1 MTEFLFFKLEKHS
14 CSSLEGSIMSG
25 KDSSEVW
32 PVWVK
37 ISALQ
42 QTSHSYLTPLN
53 LWVLRCKKR
62 ILGRYRPCR
71 AVKVKWKS
79 LGRVPGPRWALSNWW
94 FSLELWS
101 SPKPPPFS
109 PGNTPGL
116 GDSASVVWELPDSL
130 QLLFFNPQVLLFFF
144 PFLKP
149 LVSVLGAV
157 CNWQFKLDPLKE
169 TSITFFSMRHLIN
182 KIRPQMKRC
191 QRTVISYI

>member
-1 MTEFLFFKLEKHS
+1 MTALTLRVWDTEEGGKNCNKGAWRRWQNS
-14 CSSLEGSIMSG
+14 SSSSLKSTVALLLRVASCSG

-79 LGRVPGPRWALSNWW
+79 LGGVPGPQWVLSNWW
-94 FSLELWS
+94 FSLELRKATSFLPWEYS
-101 SPKPPPFS
+101 R
-109 PGNTPGL
+109 PGWLCLSLRAAWFT
-116 GDSASVVWELPDSL
+116 SVT
-130 QLLFFNPQVLLFFF
+130 
-144 PFLKP
+144 FL
-149 LVSVLGAV
+149 
-157 CNWQFKLDPLKE
+157 
-169 TSITFFSMRHLIN
+169 
-182 KIRPQMKRC
+182 
-191 QRTVISYI
+191 